1 MVTTSITTESILA
14 YQAYLHSEERS
25 ASTIENYLRHVRA
38 FAAWLGDH
46 SIDKNSVSEWK
57 QSLLSRDYAPTTINA
72 MLAALH
78 SYFRFRGWAHLRVRY
93 LRVQRRLFR
102 ADERALSREEYR
114 QLLRTARAHR
124 MHQLALIIETLGGT
138 GIRVSELC
146 AITVEA
152 AQNKRADIHLKGKIR
167 TILIPSKLS
176 KKLTSYAR
184 AQKITRGEI
193 FLTAGGT
200 SISRYKIWADM
211 KNSPS
216 SAASHQVKSFRTIC
230 GISSPS
236 FSTKNATTSLASP
249 IYSAIRTS
257 KPHAS
262 ISSSQAASAADSS
275 NACSSSSERQHH

>member
-1 MVTTSITTESILA
+1 MVTTSITKESILA

-57 QSLLSRDYAPTTINA
+57 QSLLSRDYVPTTINA

-78 SYFRFRGWAHLRVRY
+78 SYFRFRGWEHLRVRY

-102 ADERALSREEYR
+102 ADERALSREEYQ

-211 KNSPS
+211 KKLAKLSGVAPS
-216 SAASHQVKSFRTIC
+216 KVFPHNLRHLFAVVFYEKCHDIARLADLLGHSNIETTRIYLIEPGSIC
-230 GISSPS
+230 RRQ
-236 FSTKNATTSLASP
+236 L
-249 IYSAIRTS
+249 
-257 KPHAS
+257 
-262 ISSSQAASAADSS
+262 
-275 NACSSSSERQHH
+275 ERMQLVE